1 MSKNL
6 VNFIQDLYNSKDNI
20 PLHEPYFDSEEEKAL
35 ESVIKST
42 FVSSVGPL
50 VGEFESRI
58 SEYTGSKYTTAVM
71 NGTCALQIAI
81 ELSDVQPGEEVIT
94 QSLTFV
100 ASTNAI
106 LHCSA
111 IPVFIDVSK
120 ETMGMSPLSLKDFL
134 DENCEI
140 RDEGCWNKKSNRRI
154 KACMPMH
161 TFGFPCEIDKIKSIC
176 DDYGLRLIE
185 DAAESIGSF
194 FGDKHTGTFGDFGI
208 ISFNGNKVITTGA
221 GGVILT
227 ENKDIALLAKHLTT
241 TAKLPHKWNF
251 DHDISGYNYRMPN
264 LNASLGIPQMNKLK
278 FLLKEKRK
286 IAKNYIDWGKENG
299 FHFKEEIKGTTCNYW
314 LNTLIAKDKKE
325 RDMLLEITNKAS
337 IMTRPA
343 WTPMHE
349 LPFNKSFQRDELK
362 NTAWLADRV
371 LNVPSSPRK
380 NAR

>member
-1 MSKNL
+1 M
-6 VNFIQDLYNSKDNI
+6 
-20 PLHEPYFDSEEEKAL
+20 
-35 ESVIKST
+35 
-42 FVSSVGPL
+42 
-50 VGEFESRI
+50 
-58 SEYTGSKYTTAVM
+58 
-71 NGTCALQIAI
+71 
-81 ELSDVQPGEEVIT
+81 
-94 QSLTFV
+94 
-100 ASTNAI
+100 
-106 LHCSA
+106 
-111 IPVFIDVSK
+111 
-120 ETMGMSPLSLKDFL
+120 
-134 DENCEI
+134 
-140 RDEGCWNKKSNRRI
+140 
-154 KACMPMH
+154 
-161 TFGFPCEIDKIKSIC
+161 
-176 DDYGLRLIE
+176 
-185 DAAESIGSF
+185 
-194 FGDKHTGTFGDFGI
+194 
-208 ISFNGNKVITTGA
+208 
-221 GGVILT
+221 
-227 ENKDIALLAKHLTT
+227 AKHLTT

-251 DHDISGYNYRMPN
+251 DHDISGYNHRMPN